1 MNVYFKK
8 FLLRGLVFGGFGPII
23 LGIIYAI
30 LQSTVNGFSLT
41 GGEVL
46 LGIVSTYILAFAQAG
61 ASVFNQIEEWPIAK
75 SLLCHFSLIYVAYS
89 LCYILNTWIPFVP
102 EVLVIFTA
110 IFIVAYF
117 VIWFTVVICVKSA
130 SKKFNATLNKKR

>member
-8 FLLRGLVFGGFGPII
+8 FLLRGFVFGGFGPII

-30 LQSTVNGFSLT
+30 LQSIVNGFSLT

-46 LGIVSTYILAFAQAG
+46 LGIVSIYILAFVQAG
-61 ASVFNQIEEWPIAK
+61 ASVFNQIEEWPISK

-102 EVLVIFTA
+102 TVLLLFTA
-110 IFIVAYF
+110 IFVVAYF
-117 VIWFTVVICVKSA
+117 VIWFTVYLCVKAA
-130 SKKFNATLNKKR
+130 SKKINAKLK

>member
-117 VIWFTVVICVKSA
+117 VIWFTVYLCVKAA
-130 SKKFNATLNKKR
+130 SKKINAKLN

>member
-8 FLLRGLVFGGFGPII
+8 FLLRGFVFGGFGPII

-30 LQSTVNGFSLT
+30 LQSIVNGFSLT

-46 LGIVSTYILAFAQAG
+46 LGIVSIYILAFVQAG
-61 ASVFNQIEEWPIAK
+61 ASVFNQIEEWPISK

-102 EVLVIFTA
+102 TVLLLFTVIFV
-110 IFIVAYF
+110 VAYF
-117 VIWFTVVICVKSA
+117 VIWFTVYLCVRAA
-130 SKKFNATLNKKR
+130 SKKINAKLK

>member
-1 MNVYFKK
+1 MNVYLKK

-30 LQSTVNGFSLT
+30 LQSTVADFSLT

-46 LGIVSTYILAFAQAG
+46 LGIISTYILAFVQAG

-75 SLLCHFSLIYVAYS
+75 SLLCHFSLIYLAYS

-102 EVLVIFTA
+102 KILAIFTA
-110 IFIVAYF
+110 IFVVAYF
-117 VIWFTVVICVKSA
+117 VIWFTVVICTKIA
-130 SKKFNATLNKKR
+130 SDKFNAKLNTKG

>member
-8 FLLRGLVFGGFGPII
+8 FILRGLVFGGFGPII

-41 GGEVL
+41 GSEVL
-46 LGIVSTYILAFAQAG
+46 LGIVSTYILAFVQAG
-61 ASVFNQIEEWPIAK
+61 ASVFNQIEEWPISK

-102 EVLVIFTA
+102 TVLLLFTVIFV
-110 IFIVAYF
+110 VAYF
-117 VIWFTVVICVKSA
+117 VIWFTVYLCVRAA
-130 SKKFNATLNKKR
+130 SKKINAKLK

>member
-1 MNVYFKK
+1 MNVYLKK

-30 LQSTVNGFSLT
+30 LQKTVDGFSLT

-46 LGIVSTYILAFAQAG
+46 LGIVSIYILAFIQAG

-75 SLLCHFSLIYVAYS
+75 SLLCHFLLIYVAYA
-89 LCYILNTWIPFVP
+89 LCYIINTWIPFVP
-102 EVLVIFTA
+102 EVLAIFTVIFV
-110 IFIVAYF
+110 VAYF
-117 VIWFTVVICVKSA
+117 VIWFTVYLCVRAA
-130 SKKFNATLNKKR
+130 SKKINEKLN